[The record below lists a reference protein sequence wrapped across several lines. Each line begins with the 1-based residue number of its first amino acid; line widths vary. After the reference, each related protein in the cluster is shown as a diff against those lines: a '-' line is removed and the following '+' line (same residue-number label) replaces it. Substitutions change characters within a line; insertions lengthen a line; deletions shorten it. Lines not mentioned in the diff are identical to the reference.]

1 MDLEVNE
8 FSLIDFSS
16 ENDNLIGNSSSPL
29 PSWGLEEYP
38 SSGAINIQ
46 EGMDMAGKG
55 NNDEQFPQLHESKE
69 PEKARRKGKV
79 NLRKSLAWD
88 SAFFTDAGVLDADEL
103 SCMIKGGDKQTL
115 PMIEEDV
122 RQSLDSISTLE
133 SDNLTL
139 EHIES
144 ELFGDIRA
152 SIQKVA
158 IPTSGDL
165 SAKTDNVANSSAKKV
180 DLASK
185 DRMKPIIAPKRTSGA
200 QAGIP
205 KSQPKQITGTQ
216 RLGKG
221 LNQDKAQVTQSISRT
236 TSVASLKPPKVNTK
250 LQPVYA
256 SKRASLDIT
265 RVKSDNDSMKI
276 STASVRGAQTPKA
289 SALNKTSRVLPKPAT
304 SMKPSSVGSSPAMK
318 MHAIRSSSD
327 SSGSTSSDKT
337 AKSSIP
343 VVRRK
348 IDSKP
353 IAQPSASAKLKT
365 PSKAAVKSK
374 LPSGNSAVSAYLM
387 SSKINA
393 NISPASSIS
402 EWSSVSSSSSAIQR
416 SSKLRTSFDTSSCRS
431 FDSDT
436 SALDINNQLIDQ
448 KSDKPE
454 IRGTTLPR
462 ESSKQAGSVSRPAS
476 MMKPTGLRM
485 PSPKMGY
492 FDGVKAVRTP
502 NGTHSNPS
510 TALYKKEATIC
521 SPKVNSNTKA
531 KSVKVPLRANRKPE
545 TLKHLSP
552 LSSSDKSNISDN
564 HSGTQSSSASP
575 VPKTETI
582 VCSPKGNSN
591 TIAKSVRVPLRANKK
606 PETLKHR
613 SPASSSDKSNVSD
626 NHIGGPSDI
635 TLIPELSL
643 EVQHEISGAN
653 IDVLAEEPD
662 PFEHIQSAGWVAT
675 QGENQGIASALNS
688 EEDMAEGR
696 DTVEHVADASLV
708 ATKSENQGTASILN
722 NEEVV
727 SLVSSMSE
735 IQGIASKL
743 NNEEVVAEGPDT
755 VEHVADA
762 SLLAA
767 ILNNGEVVAKGS
779 DTVEH
784 VADASL
790 VAAILNNEEVLAEG
804 PGTVEHVADD
814 SLVAA
819 ILNNEEV
826 VAKGFDTVEHV
837 ADVSLVTAILNNEE
851 VVAEGS
857 GTVDHVAD
865 ASLVSTILNNEEV
878 VPEGPVTVEHVA
890 DYSLVAA
897 ILNNEEVVAEGSDT
911 VEHAADASLVAA
923 ILNNEEVVA
932 EGPDTVEHVADD
944 GLVAIKSEQQVIDNN
959 DIHEIKSEN
968 QIIANTLNNE
978 VVAEVPEAVE
988 HIAGD
993 ALFAIESENEV
1004 IVKNDTNVIK
1014 SEYLRLEEV
1023 VADEPDTVEHVA
1035 CDGLV
1040 AIKTENKVTM
1050 NNDTNVINSE
1060 HQRIEEVVAD
1070 EPDTVEHVAGN
1081 GLVAIKSENQVIV
1094 TNDTDVIMS
1103 EHQRIEE
1110 VVADEP
1116 VTVEHVAGDG
1126 LVVMK
1131 SENQVTLNNDTVIIK
1146 SESQRVASTL
1156 NNKDFVAEGPD
1167 TVEDVPGDG
1176 FAAIESENHSV
1187 LNNDPAGLAAIKGQK
1202 QGVMEN
1208 EMNLDTIEK
1217 IDIKPVEVSIT
1228 ENIRRCQTED
1238 EDGVGVQC
1246 NGNYN
1251 LDVPSQM
1258 NEMNLEDNE
1267 NGYNLDM
1274 PSQMDEMNLEDD
1286 VNGDLKHTRTD
1297 HVEREY
1303 DSTFRGDEG
1312 RVDVKDDLNTPEKTN
1327 AKKYV
1332 CANQADQSNSQVEE
1346 VSMTPFS
1353 NKVESLMNKLAY
1365 LSLNTP
1371 QTAVRR
1377 IPFAVKNSSGD
1388 CLDFCEGAGHV
1399 VGKTD
1404 LDLPSLQIDHKENN
1418 NL

>member
-38 SSGAINIQ
+38 SSGAINSQ
-46 EGMDMAGKG
+46 EEMDMAGKG
-55 NNDEQFPQLHESKE
+55 NHDEQFPQLHESKE

-165 SAKTDNVANSSAKKV
+165 SAKTDNGANSSAKKV
-180 DLASK
+180 DFASK
-185 DRMKPIIAPKRTSGA
+185 DRMKPKIAPKRIIGA

-236 TSVASLKPPKVNTK
+236 TSGASLKPPKVNTK
-250 LQPVYA
+250 LQPVSA

-265 RVKSDNDSMKI
+265 RVKTDNDSMKI

-289 SALNKTSRVLPKPAT
+289 SALNKTSRVLPKPTT

-318 MHAIRSSSD
+318 MHATRSSSD

-343 VVRRK
+343 VARRK
-348 IDSKP
+348 VDSKP
-353 IAQPSASAKLKT
+353 IAQPSAGAKLKT

-436 SALDINNQLIDQ
+436 STLDINNHLSDQ

-462 ESSKQAGSVSRPAS
+462 ESLKQAGSVSRPAS

-502 NGTHSNPS
+502 NGTHSNSS
-510 TALYKKEATIC
+510 TALYKSEATIC

-591 TIAKSVRVPLRANKK
+591 TKAKSVRVPLRANKR

-613 SPASSSDKSNVSD
+613 SPVSSSDKSNVSD

-643 EVQHEISGAN
+643 EVQHAISGAN
-653 IDVLAEEPD
+653 TSKNMDVLAEEPD

-675 QGENQGIASALNS
+675 QGENQGIASALNN
-688 EEDMAEGR
+688 EEDKTEGP

-708 ATKSENQGTASILN
+708 SSMSENQGIASI
-722 NEEVV
+722 
-727 SLVSSMSE
+727 
-735 IQGIASKL
+735 L

-755 VEHVADA
+755 VDHVADA
-762 SLLAA
+762 SLVAA
-767 ILNNGEVVAKGS
+767 ILNNEEVVAKGS

-790 VAAILNNEEVLAEG
+790 VAAILNNEEVVAEG
-804 PGTVEHVADD
+804 PDTVEHVADD

-826 VAKGFDTVEHV
+826 IAK
-837 ADVSLVTAILNNEE
+837 
-851 VVAEGS
+851 
-857 GTVDHVAD
+857 
-865 ASLVSTILNNEEV
+865 
-878 VPEGPVTVEHVA
+878 
-890 DYSLVAA
+890 
-897 ILNNEEVVAEGSDT
+897 GSDT
-911 VEHAADASLVAA
+911 VEHVADASLVAA

-944 GLVAIKSEQQVIDNN
+944 GLVAIKSEQQVIVNN
-959 DIHEIKSEN
+959 DIH
-968 QIIANTLNNE
+968 
-978 VVAEVPEAVE
+978 
-988 HIAGD
+988 
-993 ALFAIESENEV
+993 
-1004 IVKNDTNVIK
+1004 
-1014 SEYLRLEEV
+1014 EEV

-1040 AIKTENKVTM
+1040 AIKTENEVTV
-1050 NNDTNVINSE
+1050 NNDTNVINSEHQRIEEVVVDEPDTVEHIAGDGLFAIKSENQVIVNNDTDVIMSE

-1070 EPDTVEHVAGN
+1070 EPDTVEHVAG
-1081 GLVAIKSENQVIV
+1081 
-1094 TNDTDVIMS
+1094 
-1103 EHQRIEE
+1103 
-1110 VVADEP
+1110 
-1116 VTVEHVAGDG
+1116 DG
-1126 LVVMK
+1126 FVVMK
-1131 SENQVTLNNDTVIIK
+1131 SEDQVSLNNDTVIIK

-1176 FAAIESENHSV
+1176 LVAIERENHSV
-1187 LNNDPAGLAAIKGQK
+1187 LNNDILAGLTATKGQK
-1202 QGVMEN
+1202 QGVMEH

-1217 IDIKPVEVSIT
+1217 IDIKAVEVSIT
-1228 ENIRRCQTED
+1228 ENIRLCQTED

-1246 NGNYN
+1246 NVNYN

-1258 NEMNLEDNE
+1258 NEMNLEDAV

-1274 PSQMDEMNLEDD
+1274 PRQMNEMNLEDD
-1286 VNGDLKHTRTD
+1286 VNGDLKHTKID

-1312 RVDVKDDLNTPEKTN
+1312 RVDLKDDLNTPEKTN
-1327 AKKYV
+1327 AKKNV
-1332 CANQADQSNSQVEE
+1332 CANQADQLNSQVEE

-1371 QTAVRR
+1371 EVAVRR
-1377 IPFAVKNSSGD
+1377 MPFAVKNSSGD

>member
-158 IPTSGDL
+158 FPTSGDL
-165 SAKTDNVANSSAKKV
+165 SATTDNVANSSAKKV

-185 DRMKPIIAPKRTSGA
+185 DRMKPKIAPKRTSGA

-250 LQPVYA
+250 LQPVSA

-265 RVKSDNDSMKI
+265 RVKTNNDSMKI
-276 STASVRGAQTPKA
+276 STGTSVRGAQTPKA
-289 SALNKTSRVLPKPAT
+289 SALNKTNRVLPKPAT

-318 MHAIRSSSD
+318 MHATRSSSD

-343 VVRRK
+343 VARRK

-365 PSKAAVKSK
+365 PSKAALKSK

-436 SALDINNQLIDQ
+436 SALDMNNQLIDQ

-510 TALYKKEATIC
+510 TALYKTEATIC

-591 TIAKSVRVPLRANKK
+591 TIARSVRVPLRANEK
-606 PETLKHR
+606 PETLRHR

-688 EEDMAEGR
+688 EEDMAEGL

-727 SLVSSMSE
+727 ALVSSMSE
-735 IQGIASKL
+735 NQGIASKL

-784 VADASL
+784 VAD
-790 VAAILNNEEVLAEG
+790 
-804 PGTVEHVADD
+804 D

-826 VAKGFDTVEHV
+826 VAKGSDTVEHV
-837 ADVSLVTAILNNEE
+837 ADVSLVAAILNNEE

-857 GTVDHVAD
+857 GTVEHVAD

-890 DYSLVAA
+890 DDNLVAA

-944 GLVAIKSEQQVIDNN
+944 GLVAIKSE
-959 DIHEIKSEN
+959 
-968 QIIANTLNNE
+968 
-978 VVAEVPEAVE
+978 
-988 HIAGD
+988 
-993 ALFAIESENEV
+993 
-1004 IVKNDTNVIK
+1004 
-1014 SEYLRLEEV
+1014 
-1023 VADEPDTVEHVA
+1023 
-1035 CDGLV
+1035 
-1040 AIKTENKVTM
+1040 
-1050 NNDTNVINSE
+1050 
-1060 HQRIEEVVAD
+1060 
-1070 EPDTVEHVAGN
+1070 
-1081 GLVAIKSENQVIV
+1081 NQVIV

-1103 EHQRIEE
+1103 EHQRIEK

-1176 FAAIESENHSV
+1176 LVAIESENHSV
-1187 LNNDPAGLAAIKGQK
+1187 LNNDIQAGLAAIKGQK

-1258 NEMNLEDNE
+1258 NEMNLEDNV

-1274 PSQMDEMNLEDD
+1274 PSQTDEMNLEDD

-1327 AKKYV
+1327 AKKNV

-1346 VSMTPFS
+1346 ISMTPFS

-1377 IPFAVKNSSGD
+1377 MPFAVKNSSGD

>member
-8 FSLIDFSS
+8 YSLIDFSS

-46 EGMDMAGKG
+46 EEMDMAGKG
-55 NNDEQFPQLHESKE
+55 NHDEQFPQLHESKE

-165 SAKTDNVANSSAKKV
+165 SAKTDNGANSSAKKV

-185 DRMKPIIAPKRTSGA
+185 DRMKPKIAPKRIIGA

-236 TSVASLKPPKVNTK
+236 TSGASLKPPKVNTK
-250 LQPVYA
+250 LQPVSA

-265 RVKSDNDSMKI
+265 RVKTDNDSMKI

-289 SALNKTSRVLPKPAT
+289 SALNKTSRVLPKPTT

-318 MHAIRSSSD
+318 MHATRSSSD

-343 VVRRK
+343 VARRK
-348 IDSKP
+348 VDSKP

-365 PSKAAVKSK
+365 PSKATVKSK

-431 FDSDT
+431 YDSDT
-436 SALDINNQLIDQ
+436 STLDINNHLSDQ

-462 ESSKQAGSVSRPAS
+462 ESLKQAGSVSRPAS

-492 FDGVKAVRTP
+492 FDGVKAIRTP
-502 NGTHSNPS
+502 NGTHSNSS
-510 TALYKKEATIC
+510 TALYKTEATIC

-575 VPKTETI
+575 VPKTETTI
-582 VCSPKGNSN
+582 CSPKGNSN
-591 TIAKSVRVPLRANKK
+591 MKAKSVRVPLRANKK
-606 PETLKHR
+606 PETLKHC
-613 SPASSSDKSNVSD
+613 SPVSSSDKSNVSD

-635 TLIPELSL
+635 TLNPESSL

-653 IDVLAEEPD
+653 TSRNMDVLAEEPD
-662 PFEHIQSAGWVAT
+662 PFEHIPSAGWVAT
-675 QGENQGIASALNS
+675 QGENQGIASALNN
-688 EEDMAEGR
+688 EDDMAEGP
-696 DTVEHVADASLV
+696 DTVEHVADSSLV
-708 ATKSENQGTASILN
+708 ATKSENQDASLI
-722 NEEVV
+722 
-727 SLVSSMSE
+727 SSMSE
-735 IQGIASKL
+735 NQGIASIL

-762 SLLAA
+762 SL
-767 ILNNGEVVAKGS
+767 
-779 DTVEH
+779 
-784 VADASL
+784 
-790 VAAILNNEEVLAEG
+790 
-804 PGTVEHVADD
+804 
-814 SLVAA
+814 VAA

-826 VAKGFDTVEHV
+826 VAKGSDTVEHV
-837 ADVSLVTAILNNEE
+837 
-851 VVAEGS
+851 
-857 GTVDHVAD
+857 
-865 ASLVSTILNNEEV
+865 
-878 VPEGPVTVEHVA
+878 
-890 DYSLVAA
+890 
-897 ILNNEEVVAEGSDT
+897 
-911 VEHAADASLVAA
+911 ADASLVAA

-944 GLVAIKSEQQVIDNN
+944 SLVAAILNNEEVVAKGSDAVEHVADASLVAAILNNEEVVAKGSDTVELVVDASLVLAILNNEEVVAEGPVTVEHIADDNLVAAILNNEEVVAKGSDTVEHVADASLVVAIFNNEEVVAEGPDTVEHVADDGLVAIKSEHQVIVNN

-978 VVAEVPEAVE
+978 EVVAEGPEAIE
-988 HIAGD
+988 HVAGD

-1014 SEYLRLEEV
+1014 SEYLRIEEAVAEGPEAGDALFAIESENEVIVKNDTNVIKSEYLRIEEV

-1035 CDGLV
+1035 CDDLV
-1040 AIKTENKVTM
+1040 AIKTENEVTV
-1050 NNDTNVINSE
+1050 NNDTDVINSE

-1070 EPDTVEHVAGN
+1070 EPDTVEHVAG
-1081 GLVAIKSENQVIV
+1081 
-1094 TNDTDVIMS
+1094 
-1103 EHQRIEE
+1103 
-1110 VVADEP
+1110 
-1116 VTVEHVAGDG
+1116 DG

-1131 SENQVTLNNDTVIIK
+1131 SENQVSLNNDTVIIK

-1176 FAAIESENHSV
+1176 LVAIKSENHSV
-1187 LNNDPAGLAAIKGQK
+1187 LNNDIPAGLAAIKGQT

-1208 EMNLDTIEK
+1208 DMNLDTIEK
-1217 IDIKPVEVSIT
+1217 IDIKAVEVFIT

-1238 EDGVGVQC
+1238 EDGVDVQC
-1246 NGNYN
+1246 NVNYN
-1251 LDVPSQM
+1251 WDVPSQM
-1258 NEMNLEDNE
+1258 NEMNLEDNV

-1274 PSQMDEMNLEDD
+1274 PSQMNEMNLEDD
-1286 VNGDLKHTRTD
+1286 VNSALKHTKID
-1297 HVEREY
+1297 HVERES

-1327 AKKYV
+1327 AKKNV
-1332 CANQADQSNSQVEE
+1332 CANQVDQLNSQVEE

-1371 QTAVRR
+1371 EIAVRR
-1377 IPFAVKNSSGD
+1377 MPFAVKNSSGD

>member
-46 EGMDMAGKG
+46 EEMDMAGKG
-55 NNDEQFPQLHESKE
+55 NHDEQFPQLHESKE

-165 SAKTDNVANSSAKKV
+165 FAKTDNGANSSAKKV

-185 DRMKPIIAPKRTSGA
+185 DRMKPKIAPKRIIGA

-236 TSVASLKPPKVNTK
+236 TSGASLKPPKVNTK
-250 LQPVYA
+250 LQPVSA

-265 RVKSDNDSMKI
+265 RVKTDNDSMKI

-289 SALNKTSRVLPKPAT
+289 SALNKTSRVLPKPT
-304 SMKPSSVGSSPAMK
+304 TLVKPSSVGSSPAMK
-318 MHAIRSSSD
+318 MHATRSSSD

-343 VVRRK
+343 VARRK
-348 IDSKP
+348 VDSKP

-416 SSKLRTSFDTSSCRS
+416 SSRLRTSFDTSSCRS

-436 SALDINNQLIDQ
+436 STLDINNHLSDQ

-462 ESSKQAGSVSRPAS
+462 ESLKQAGSVSRPAS

-502 NGTHSNPS
+502 NGTHSNSS
-510 TALYKKEATIC
+510 TALYKTEPTIC

-591 TIAKSVRVPLRANKK
+591 TKAKSVRVPLRANKR

-643 EVQHEISGAN
+643 EVQHAISGAN
-653 IDVLAEEPD
+653 TSKNMDVLAEEPD
-662 PFEHIQSAGWVAT
+662 PFDHIRSAGWVAT
-675 QGENQGIASALNS
+675 QGENQGIASALNN
-688 EEDMAEGR
+688 EEDM
-696 DTVEHVADASLV
+696 
-708 ATKSENQGTASILN
+708 
-722 NEEVV
+722 
-727 SLVSSMSE
+727 
-735 IQGIASKL
+735 
-743 NNEEVVAEGPDT
+743 AEGPDT
-755 VEHVADA
+755 VE
-762 SLLAA
+762 
-767 ILNNGEVVAKGS
+767 
-779 DTVEH
+779 
-784 VADASL
+784 
-790 VAAILNNEEVLAEG
+790 
-804 PGTVEHVADD
+804 
-814 SLVAA
+814 
-819 ILNNEEV
+819 
-826 VAKGFDTVEHV
+826 
-837 ADVSLVTAILNNEE
+837 
-851 VVAEGS
+851 
-857 GTVDHVAD
+857 HVAD

-878 VPEGPVTVEHVA
+878 MAEGPVTVEHVA
-890 DYSLVAA
+890 DDSLGAA
-897 ILNNEEVVAEGSDT
+897 ILNNEEVIAKGSDT
-911 VEHAADASLVAA
+911 VEHVADASLVAA

-944 GLVAIKSEQQVIDNN
+944 GLVAIKSEQQVIVNN
-959 DIHEIKSEN
+959 DIHE
-968 QIIANTLNNE
+968 E
-978 VVAEVPEAVE
+978 VVA
-988 HIAGD
+988 
-993 ALFAIESENEV
+993 N
-1004 IVKNDTNVIK
+1004 
-1014 SEYLRLEEV
+1014 
-1023 VADEPDTVEHVA
+1023 EPDTIEHVA

-1040 AIKTENKVTM
+1040 AIKTENEVTV

-1070 EPDTVEHVAGN
+1070 EPDTVEHVAGD
-1081 GLVAIKSENQVIV
+1081 GLFAIKSENQVIV
-1094 TNDTDVIMS
+1094 NNDTDVIMS

-1116 VTVEHVAGDG
+1116 DTVEHVAGDG
-1126 LVVMK
+1126 FVVMK
-1131 SENQVTLNNDTVIIK
+1131 SENQVSLNNDTVIIK

-1176 FAAIESENHSV
+1176 LVAIESENHSV
-1187 LNNDPAGLAAIKGQK
+1187 LNNDILAGLAATKGQK
-1202 QGVMEN
+1202 QGVMEH

-1217 IDIKPVEVSIT
+1217 IDIKAVEVSIT
-1228 ENIRRCQTED
+1228 ENIRLCQTED

-1246 NGNYN
+1246 NVNYN

-1258 NEMNLEDNE
+1258 NEMNLED
-1267 NGYNLDM
+1267 
-1274 PSQMDEMNLEDD
+1274 D
-1286 VNGDLKHTRTD
+1286 VNGDLKHTKID

-1312 RVDVKDDLNTPEKTN
+1312 RVDLKDDLNTPEKTN
-1327 AKKYV
+1327 AKKNV
-1332 CANQADQSNSQVEE
+1332 CANQADQLNSQVEE

-1371 QTAVRR
+1371 EVAVRR
-1377 IPFAVKNSSGD
+1377 MPFAVKNSSGD

-1399 VGKTD
+1399 VGKID

>member
-38 SSGAINIQ
+38 SSANQTEARILVFSGAINIQ
-46 EGMDMAGKG
+46 EEMDMAGKG
-55 NNDEQFPQLHESKE
+55 NHDEQFPQLHESKE

-165 SAKTDNVANSSAKKV
+165 SAKTDNGANSSAKRV

-185 DRMKPIIAPKRTSGA
+185 DRMKPKIAPKRIIGA

-221 LNQDKAQVTQSISRT
+221 LNQDKAQSISRM
-236 TSVASLKPPKVNTK
+236 TSGASLKPPKVNTK
-250 LQPVYA
+250 LQPVSA

-265 RVKSDNDSMKI
+265 RVKTDNDSMKI

-289 SALNKTSRVLPKPAT
+289 SALNKTSRVLPKPT
-304 SMKPSSVGSSPAMK
+304 MSMKPSSVGSSPAMK
-318 MHAIRSSSD
+318 MHATRSSSD

-337 AKSSIP
+337 VKSSIP
-343 VVRRK
+343 VARRK
-348 IDSKP
+348 VDSKP

-365 PSKAAVKSK
+365 PSKAVVKSK

-402 EWSSVSSSSSAIQR
+402 ELSSVSSSSSAIQR

-436 SALDINNQLIDQ
+436 STLDINNHLSDQ

-462 ESSKQAGSVSRPAS
+462 ESLKQAGAVSRPAS

-502 NGTHSNPS
+502 NGTHSNSS
-510 TALYKKEATIC
+510 TALYKTEATIC

-564 HSGTQSSSASP
+564 HSGTRSSSASP

-591 TIAKSVRVPLRANKK
+591 TKAKSVRVPLRANKR
-606 PETLKHR
+606 PETLKHC
-613 SPASSSDKSNVSD
+613 SPVSSSDKSNVSD

-643 EVQHEISGAN
+643 EVQHAISGAN
-653 IDVLAEEPD
+653 TSKIWMFWLKNLIHLNTSE
-662 PFEHIQSAGWVAT
+662 
-675 QGENQGIASALNS
+675 GENQGIASALSN
-688 EEDMAEGR
+688 EEDM
-696 DTVEHVADASLV
+696 
-708 ATKSENQGTASILN
+708 
-722 NEEVV
+722 
-727 SLVSSMSE
+727 
-735 IQGIASKL
+735 
-743 NNEEVVAEGPDT
+743 AEGPDT

-762 SLLAA
+762 SLVSSMSENQGIANILNNEEVVAEGPDTVDHVADASLVAA
-767 ILNNGEVVAKGS
+767 ILNNEEVVAKGS

-790 VAAILNNEEVLAEG
+790 VAAILNNEEVVAEG
-804 PGTVEHVADD
+804 PDTVEHVADDSLVAAILNNEKVMAKGSDTVEHVADASLVAAILNNEFLVSAVLNNEEVVAEGPVTVEHVADD

-826 VAKGFDTVEHV
+826 IAK
-837 ADVSLVTAILNNEE
+837 
-851 VVAEGS
+851 
-857 GTVDHVAD
+857 
-865 ASLVSTILNNEEV
+865 
-878 VPEGPVTVEHVA
+878 
-890 DYSLVAA
+890 
-897 ILNNEEVVAEGSDT
+897 GSDT
-911 VEHAADASLVAA
+911 VEHVADASLVAA

-944 GLVAIKSEQQVIDNN
+944 GLVAIKSEQQVIVNN
-959 DIHEIKSEN
+959 DIH
-968 QIIANTLNNE
+968 
-978 VVAEVPEAVE
+978 
-988 HIAGD
+988 
-993 ALFAIESENEV
+993 
-1004 IVKNDTNVIK
+1004 
-1014 SEYLRLEEV
+1014 EEV

-1040 AIKTENKVTM
+1040 AIKTENEVTV

-1070 EPDTVEHVAGN
+1070 EPDTVEHVA
-1081 GLVAIKSENQVIV
+1081 
-1094 TNDTDVIMS
+1094 
-1103 EHQRIEE
+1103 EE
-1110 VVADEP
+1110 VVADGP
-1116 VTVEHVAGDG
+1116 DTVEHVAGDG
-1126 LVVMK
+1126 FVVMK
-1131 SENQVTLNNDTVIIK
+1131 SENQVSLNNDTVIIK
-1146 SESQRVASTL
+1146 SKSQRVASTL

-1176 FAAIESENHSV
+1176 LVAIESGNHSV
-1187 LNNDPAGLAAIKGQK
+1187 LNNDILAGLAATKGQK
-1202 QGVMEN
+1202 QGVMEH

-1217 IDIKPVEVSIT
+1217 IDIKAVEVSIT
-1228 ENIRRCQTED
+1228 ENIRLCQTED

-1246 NGNYN
+1246 NVNYN

-1258 NEMNLEDNE
+1258 NEMNLEDAV

-1274 PSQMDEMNLEDD
+1274 PRQMNEMNLEVD
-1286 VNGDLKHTRTD
+1286 VNGDLKHTKID
-1297 HVEREY
+1297 HVVREY

-1312 RVDVKDDLNTPEKTN
+1312 RVDLKDDLNTPEKTN
-1327 AKKYV
+1327 AKKNV
-1332 CANQADQSNSQVEE
+1332 SANQADQLNSQVEE

-1371 QTAVRR
+1371 EVAVRR
-1377 IPFAVKNSSGD
+1377 MPFAVKNSSGD

-1399 VGKTD
+1399 VGKID

>member
-46 EGMDMAGKG
+46 EEMDMAGKG
-55 NNDEQFPQLHESKE
+55 NHDEQFPQLHESKE

-165 SAKTDNVANSSAKKV
+165 SAKTDNGANSSAKKV

-185 DRMKPIIAPKRTSGA
+185 DR
-200 QAGIP
+200 
-205 KSQPKQITGTQ
+205 
-216 RLGKG
+216 
-221 LNQDKAQVTQSISRT
+221 SISRT
-236 TSVASLKPPKVNTK
+236 TSGASLKPPKVNTK
-250 LQPVYA
+250 LQPVSA

-265 RVKSDNDSMKI
+265 RVKTDNDSMEI

-289 SALNKTSRVLPKPAT
+289 SALNKTSRVMPKPTT

-318 MHAIRSSSD
+318 MHATRSSSD

-343 VVRRK
+343 VARRK
-348 IDSKP
+348 VDSKP

-436 SALDINNQLIDQ
+436 STLDINNHLSDQ

-462 ESSKQAGSVSRPAS
+462 ESLKQAGSVSRPAS

-502 NGTHSNPS
+502 NGTHSNSS
-510 TALYKKEATIC
+510 TALYKTEATIC

-591 TIAKSVRVPLRANKK
+591 TKAKSVRVPLRANKR

-613 SPASSSDKSNVSD
+613 SPVSSSDKSNVSD

-643 EVQHEISGAN
+643 EVQHAISGAN
-653 IDVLAEEPD
+653 TSKNMDVLAEEPD
-662 PFEHIQSAGWVAT
+662 PFEHIRSAGWVAT
-675 QGENQGIASALNS
+675 QGENQGIASALNN
-688 EEDMAEGR
+688 EEDM
-696 DTVEHVADASLV
+696 
-708 ATKSENQGTASILN
+708 
-722 NEEVV
+722 
-727 SLVSSMSE
+727 
-735 IQGIASKL
+735 
-743 NNEEVVAEGPDT
+743 AEGPDT

-762 SLLAA
+762 SLISSMSENQGIASILNNEEVVAEGPDTVDHVADASLVAA
-767 ILNNGEVVAKGS
+767 ILKNEEVVAKGSDTVDHVADASLVAAILKNEEVVAKGSDTVDHVADASLVAAILKNEEVVAKGSDTVDHVADASLVAAILKNEEVVAKGSDTVDHVADASLVAAILKNEEVVAKGS

-790 VAAILNNEEVLAEG
+790 VAAILNNEEV
-804 PGTVEHVADD
+804 
-814 SLVAA
+814 
-819 ILNNEEV
+819 
-826 VAKGFDTVEHV
+826 VAK
-837 ADVSLVTAILNNEE
+837 
-851 VVAEGS
+851 
-857 GTVDHVAD
+857 
-865 ASLVSTILNNEEV
+865 
-878 VPEGPVTVEHVA
+878 
-890 DYSLVAA
+890 
-897 ILNNEEVVAEGSDT
+897 GSDT
-911 VEHAADASLVAA
+911 VEHVADASLVAA

-944 GLVAIKSEQQVIDNN
+944 GLVAIKSEQQVIVNN
-959 DIHEIKSEN
+959 DIH
-968 QIIANTLNNE
+968 
-978 VVAEVPEAVE
+978 
-988 HIAGD
+988 
-993 ALFAIESENEV
+993 
-1004 IVKNDTNVIK
+1004 
-1014 SEYLRLEEV
+1014 EEV

-1040 AIKTENKVTM
+1040 AIKTENEVTV

-1070 EPDTVEHVAGN
+1070 EPDTVEHVAGD
-1081 GLVAIKSENQVIV
+1081 GLFAIKSENQVIV
-1094 TNDTDVIMS
+1094 NNDTDVIMS

-1116 VTVEHVAGDG
+1116 DTVEHVAGDG
-1126 LVVMK
+1126 FVVMK
-1131 SENQVTLNNDTVIIK
+1131 SENQVSLNNDTVIIK

-1176 FAAIESENHSV
+1176 LVAIESENHSV
-1187 LNNDPAGLAAIKGQK
+1187 LNNDILAGLAATKGQK
-1202 QGVMEN
+1202 QGVMEH

-1217 IDIKPVEVSIT
+1217 IDIKAVEVSIT
-1228 ENIRRCQTED
+1228 ENIRLCQTED

-1246 NGNYN
+1246 NVNYN
-1251 LDVPSQM
+1251 LDVPSQT
-1258 NEMNLEDNE
+1258 NEMNLEDAV

-1274 PSQMDEMNLEDD
+1274 PRQMNEMNLEDD
-1286 VNGDLKHTRTD
+1286 VNGDLKHTKID
-1297 HVEREY
+1297 HVERES

-1327 AKKYV
+1327 AKKNV
-1332 CANQADQSNSQVEE
+1332 CANQADQLNSLVEE
-1346 VSMTPFS
+1346 VSMSPFS

-1371 QTAVRR
+1371 EIAVRR
-1377 IPFAVKNSSGD
+1377 MPFAVKNSSGD
-1388 CLDFCEGAGHV
+1388 CLDFCEGAEHV

-1404 LDLPSLQIDHKENN
+1404 LDLPSLQINHKENN

>member
-46 EGMDMAGKG
+46 EEMDMAGKG
-55 NNDEQFPQLHESKE
+55 NHDEQFPQLHESKE

-165 SAKTDNVANSSAKKV
+165 SAKTDNGANSSAKKV

-185 DRMKPIIAPKRTSGA
+185 DRMKPKIAPKRIIGA

-236 TSVASLKPPKVNTK
+236 TSGASLKPPKVNTK
-250 LQPVYA
+250 LQPVSA

-265 RVKSDNDSMKI
+265 RVKTDNDSMKI

-289 SALNKTSRVLPKPAT
+289 SALNKTSRVLPKPTT
-304 SMKPSSVGSSPAMK
+304 SVKPSSVGSSPAMK
-318 MHAIRSSSD
+318 MHATRSSSD

-343 VVRRK
+343 VARRK
-348 IDSKP
+348 VDSKP

-436 SALDINNQLIDQ
+436 STLDINNHLSDQ

-462 ESSKQAGSVSRPAS
+462 ESLKQAGSVSRPAS

-502 NGTHSNPS
+502 NGTHSNSS
-510 TALYKKEATIC
+510 TALYKTEATIC

-552 LSSSDKSNISDN
+552 LSSSDKSNVSDN

-591 TIAKSVRVPLRANKK
+591 TKAKSVRVPLRANKR

-613 SPASSSDKSNVSD
+613 TPASSSDKSNVSD

-643 EVQHEISGAN
+643 EVQHAISGAN
-653 IDVLAEEPD
+653 TSKNMDVLAEEPD
-662 PFEHIQSAGWVAT
+662 PFDHIRSAGWVAT
-675 QGENQGIASALNS
+675 QGENQGIASALNN
-688 EEDMAEGR
+688 EEDM
-696 DTVEHVADASLV
+696 
-708 ATKSENQGTASILN
+708 
-722 NEEVV
+722 
-727 SLVSSMSE
+727 
-735 IQGIASKL
+735 
-743 NNEEVVAEGPDT
+743 AEGPDT

-762 SLLAA
+762 SLVSSMSENQGIASILNNEEVVAEGPDTVDHVADASLVAA
-767 ILNNGEVVAKGS
+767 ILNNEEVVAKGS

-790 VAAILNNEEVLAEG
+790 VAAILNNDEVVAEG
-804 PGTVEHVADD
+804 PDTVEHVADD

-826 VAKGFDTVEHV
+826 MA
-837 ADVSLVTAILNNEE
+837 
-851 VVAEGS
+851 
-857 GTVDHVAD
+857 
-865 ASLVSTILNNEEV
+865 
-878 VPEGPVTVEHVA
+878 EGPVTVEHVA
-890 DYSLVAA
+890 DDSLGAA
-897 ILNNEEVVAEGSDT
+897 ILNNEEVIAKGSDT
-911 VEHAADASLVAA
+911 VEHVADASLVAA

-944 GLVAIKSEQQVIDNN
+944 GLVAIKSEQQVIVNYDF
-959 DIHEIKSEN
+959 H
-968 QIIANTLNNE
+968 
-978 VVAEVPEAVE
+978 
-988 HIAGD
+988 
-993 ALFAIESENEV
+993 
-1004 IVKNDTNVIK
+1004 
-1014 SEYLRLEEV
+1014 EEV
-1023 VADEPDTVEHVA
+1023 VANEPDTVEHVA

-1040 AIKTENKVTM
+1040 AIKTENEVTV

-1070 EPDTVEHVAGN
+1070 EPDTVEHVAGD
-1081 GLVAIKSENQVIV
+1081 GLFAIKSENQVIV
-1094 TNDTDVIMS
+1094 NNDTDVIIS

-1116 VTVEHVAGDG
+1116 DTVEHVAGDG
-1126 LVVMK
+1126 FVVMK
-1131 SENQVTLNNDTVIIK
+1131 SENQVSLNNDTVIIK

-1176 FAAIESENHSV
+1176 LVAIESENHSV
-1187 LNNDPAGLAAIKGQK
+1187 LNNDILAGLAATKGQK
-1202 QGVMEN
+1202 QGVMEH

-1217 IDIKPVEVSIT
+1217 IDIKAVEVSVT
-1228 ENIRRCQTED
+1228 ENIRLCQTED

-1246 NGNYN
+1246 NVNYN

-1258 NEMNLEDNE
+1258 NEMNLED
-1267 NGYNLDM
+1267 
-1274 PSQMDEMNLEDD
+1274 D
-1286 VNGDLKHTRTD
+1286 VNGDLKHTKID

-1303 DSTFRGDEG
+1303 DSNFRGDEG
-1312 RVDVKDDLNTPEKTN
+1312 RVDLKDDLNTPEKTN
-1327 AKKYV
+1327 AKKNV
-1332 CANQADQSNSQVEE
+1332 CANQADQLNSQVEE

-1371 QTAVRR
+1371 EVAVRR
-1377 IPFAVKNSSGD
+1377 MPFAVKNSSGD

>member
-46 EGMDMAGKG
+46 EEMDMAGKG
-55 NNDEQFPQLHESKE
+55 NHDEQFPQLHESKE

-122 RQSLDSISTLE
+122 RQSFDSISTLE

-165 SAKTDNVANSSAKKV
+165 SAKTDNGANSSAKKV

-185 DRMKPIIAPKRTSGA
+185 DRMKPKIAPKRIIGA

-236 TSVASLKPPKVNTK
+236 TSGASLKPPKVNTK
-250 LQPVYA
+250 LQQVSA

-265 RVKSDNDSMKI
+265 RVKTDNDSMKI

-289 SALNKTSRVLPKPAT
+289 SALNKTSRVLPKPTT

-318 MHAIRSSSD
+318 MHATRSSSD

-343 VVRRK
+343 VARRK
-348 IDSKP
+348 VDSKP

-365 PSKAAVKSK
+365 PSKATVKSK
-374 LPSGNSAVSAYLM
+374 LQSGNSAVSAYLM

-431 FDSDT
+431 YDSDT
-436 SALDINNQLIDQ
+436 STLDINNHLSDQ
-448 KSDKPE
+448 KSGKPE

-462 ESSKQAGSVSRPAS
+462 ESLKQAGSVSCPAS

-492 FDGVKAVRTP
+492 FDGVKAIRTP
-502 NGTHSNPS
+502 NGTHSNSS
-510 TALYKKEATIC
+510 TALYKTEATIC

-575 VPKTETI
+575 VPKTETT

-591 TIAKSVRVPLRANKK
+591 TKAKSVRVPLRANKK
-606 PETLKHR
+606 PETLKHH
-613 SPASSSDKSNVSD
+613 SPVSSSDKSNVSD

-635 TLIPELSL
+635 TLNSESSL

-653 IDVLAEEPD
+653 TSRNMDVLAEEPD

-675 QGENQGIASALNS
+675 QGENQGIASALNN
-688 EEDMAEGR
+688 EDDMAEGP

-708 ATKSENQGTASILN
+708 ATKSENQGIASILN

-727 SLVSSMSE
+727 AKGPDTIEHVADASLVSSMSE
-735 IQGIASKL
+735 NQGIASIL

-762 SLLAA
+762 SL
-767 ILNNGEVVAKGS
+767 
-779 DTVEH
+779 
-784 VADASL
+784 
-790 VAAILNNEEVLAEG
+790 VAAILNNEEA
-804 PGTVEHVADD
+804 
-814 SLVAA
+814 
-819 ILNNEEV
+819 
-826 VAKGFDTVEHV
+826 VAKGYDTVEHV
-837 ADVSLVTAILNNEE
+837 
-851 VVAEGS
+851 
-857 GTVDHVAD
+857 
-865 ASLVSTILNNEEV
+865 
-878 VPEGPVTVEHVA
+878 
-890 DYSLVAA
+890 
-897 ILNNEEVVAEGSDT
+897 
-911 VEHAADASLVAA
+911 ADASLVAA

-944 GLVAIKSEQQVIDNN
+944 SLVAAILNNEEVVAKGSDTVEHVADASLVAAILNNEEVVAKGSDTVEHVADASLVSAILNNEEVVAEGPVTVEHVADDNLVAAILNNVEVVAKGSDTVEHVADASLVVTILNNEEVVAEGPDTVEHVADDGLVAIKSEHQVIVNN

-978 VVAEVPEAVE
+978 EVVAEGPEAGE
-988 HIAGD
+988 HVAGD

-1004 IVKNDTNVIK
+1004 IVKNDRNVIK
-1014 SEYLRLEEV
+1014 SEYLRIEEVVAEGPEAVEHVAGDALFAIESENEVIVKNDRNVIKSEYLRIEEV
-1023 VADEPDTVEHVA
+1023 VADEADTVEHVA

-1040 AIKTENKVTM
+1040 AIKTENEVTV
-1050 NNDTNVINSE
+1050 NNDTDVINSE

-1070 EPDTVEHVAGN
+1070 EPDTVEHVAG
-1081 GLVAIKSENQVIV
+1081 
-1094 TNDTDVIMS
+1094 
-1103 EHQRIEE
+1103 
-1110 VVADEP
+1110 
-1116 VTVEHVAGDG
+1116 DG

-1131 SENQVTLNNDTVIIK
+1131 SENQVSLNNDTVIIK

-1176 FAAIESENHSV
+1176 
-1187 LNNDPAGLAAIKGQK
+1187 LAAIKGQN

-1217 IDIKPVEVSIT
+1217 IDIKAVEVSIT
-1228 ENIRRCQTED
+1228 GNIRCCQTED
-1238 EDGVGVQC
+1238 EDGVDVQC
-1246 NGNYN
+1246 NVNYN

-1258 NEMNLEDNE
+1258 NEMNLEDNV

-1274 PSQMDEMNLEDD
+1274 PSQMNEMNREDD
-1286 VNGDLKHTRTD
+1286 VNGALKHTKID
-1297 HVEREY
+1297 HVERES

-1312 RVDVKDDLNTPEKTN
+1312 RVDVKDDLNILEKTN
-1327 AKKYV
+1327 AKKNV
-1332 CANQADQSNSQVEE
+1332 CANQVDQLNSQVEE

-1371 QTAVRR
+1371 EIAVRR
-1377 IPFAVKNSSGD
+1377 MPFAVKNSSGD

>member
-46 EGMDMAGKG
+46 EEMDMAGKG
-55 NNDEQFPQLHESKE
+55 NHDEQFPQLHESKE

-165 SAKTDNVANSSAKKV
+165 SAKTDNGANSSAKKV

-185 DRMKPIIAPKRTSGA
+185 DRMKPKISPKRIIGA
-200 QAGIP
+200 QDGIP

-236 TSVASLKPPKVNTK
+236 TSGASLKPPKVNTK
-250 LQPVYA
+250 LQPVSA

-265 RVKSDNDSMKI
+265 RVKTDNDSMKI

-289 SALNKTSRVLPKPAT
+289 SALNKTSRVLPKPTT

-318 MHAIRSSSD
+318 MHATRSSSD

-343 VVRRK
+343 VARRK
-348 IDSKP
+348 VDSKP

-436 SALDINNQLIDQ
+436 STLDINNHLSDQ

-462 ESSKQAGSVSRPAS
+462 ESLKQAGSVSRPAS

-502 NGTHSNPS
+502 NGTHSNSS
-510 TALYKKEATIC
+510 TALYKTEATIC

-591 TIAKSVRVPLRANKK
+591 TKAKSVRVPLRANKR

-613 SPASSSDKSNVSD
+613 SPVSSSDKSNVSD

-643 EVQHEISGAN
+643 EVQHAISGAN
-653 IDVLAEEPD
+653 TSKNMDVLAEEPD
-662 PFEHIQSAGWVAT
+662 PFEHIRSAGWVAT
-675 QGENQGIASALNS
+675 QGENQGIASALNN
-688 EEDMAEGR
+688 EEDMAEGP

-708 ATKSENQGTASILN
+708 SSMSENQGIASILN

-727 SLVSSMSE
+727 AEGPDTVDHVADASLVAAILNNEEVVAKGSDTVDHVAD
-735 IQGIASKL
+735 ASLVAAIL

-755 VEHVADA
+755 VEHVADD
-762 SLLAA
+762 SLVAA
-767 ILNNGEVVAKGS
+767 ILNNEEVVAKGS

-790 VAAILNNEEVLAEG
+790 VAAILNNEEVVAKGSDTVEHVADSSLVSAVLNNEEIVAEG
-804 PGTVEHVADD
+804 PVTPVTVEHVADD

-826 VAKGFDTVEHV
+826 IAK
-837 ADVSLVTAILNNEE
+837 
-851 VVAEGS
+851 
-857 GTVDHVAD
+857 
-865 ASLVSTILNNEEV
+865 
-878 VPEGPVTVEHVA
+878 
-890 DYSLVAA
+890 
-897 ILNNEEVVAEGSDT
+897 GSDT
-911 VEHAADASLVAA
+911 VEHVADASLVAA

-944 GLVAIKSEQQVIDNN
+944 GLVAIKSEQQVIVNN
-959 DIHEIKSEN
+959 DIH
-968 QIIANTLNNE
+968 
-978 VVAEVPEAVE
+978 
-988 HIAGD
+988 
-993 ALFAIESENEV
+993 
-1004 IVKNDTNVIK
+1004 
-1014 SEYLRLEEV
+1014 EEV

-1040 AIKTENKVTM
+1040 AIKTENEVTV

-1070 EPDTVEHVAGN
+1070 EPDTVEHVAGD
-1081 GLVAIKSENQVIV
+1081 GLFAIKSENQVIV
-1094 TNDTDVIMS
+1094 NNDTDVIMS

-1116 VTVEHVAGDG
+1116 DTVEHVAGDG
-1126 LVVMK
+1126 FVVMK
-1131 SENQVTLNNDTVIIK
+1131 SENQVSLNNDTVIIK

-1176 FAAIESENHSV
+1176 LVAIESENHSV
-1187 LNNDPAGLAAIKGQK
+1187 LNNDILAGLAATKGQK
-1202 QGVMEN
+1202 QGVMEH

-1217 IDIKPVEVSIT
+1217 IDIKAVEVSIT
-1228 ENIRRCQTED
+1228 ENIRLCQTED

-1246 NGNYN
+1246 NVNYN
-1251 LDVPSQM
+1251 LDVPSQT
-1258 NEMNLEDNE
+1258 NEMSLEDAV

-1274 PSQMDEMNLEDD
+1274 PRQMNEMNLEDD
-1286 VNGDLKHTRTD
+1286 VNGDLKHTKID
-1297 HVEREY
+1297 HVERES

-1327 AKKYV
+1327 AKKNV
-1332 CANQADQSNSQVEE
+1332 CANQVDQLNSLVEE
-1346 VSMTPFS
+1346 VSMSPFS

-1371 QTAVRR
+1371 EIAVRR
-1377 IPFAVKNSSGD
+1377 MPFAVKNSSGD
-1388 CLDFCEGAGHV
+1388 CLDFCEGAEHV

-1404 LDLPSLQIDHKENN
+1404 LDLPSLQINHKENN